1 MKKFL
6 SMLAIAGVMVACNS
20 GDDEVNGVDTSSQA
34 YKDSVAAANA
44 ANNPTPVVVV
54 NADSI
59 RKADSARVA
68 DSLKNLK
75 K

>member
-20 GDDEVNGVDTSSQA
+20 GDDNANGVDTSSQA
-34 YKDSVAAANA
+34 YKDSVAAANK
-44 ANNPTPVVVV
+44 PTTPVVVV
-54 NADSI
+54 NEDSMK
-59 RKADSARVA
+59 KADSLRMA
-68 DSLKNLK
+68 DSLKKVK